1 MEERADMVRNCENS
15 HKETKSTVLKH
26 DEQQTQVLVNHLNK
40 TMTDPSDVEAHPT
53 CIINIFTGMHA
64 RKEVHDSLLTAIDEG
79 GKMCA
84 FSVDQSGI
92 FTTLY
97 QSQN

>member
-15 HKETKSTVLKH
+15 HRETKSTVLKH

-40 TMTDPSDVEAHPT
+40 TMTDPSDVEPHPT
-53 CIINIFTGMHA
+53 YLINIFTGMHA

>member
-1 MEERADMVRNCENS
+1 
-15 HKETKSTVLKH
+15 VLKH
-26 DEQQTQVLVNHLNK
+26 DKQQAHVLVNHLDK

-53 CIINIFTGMHA
+53 CLINIFTGMHA

-84 FSVDQSGI
+84 FSVDQSGN
-92 FTTLY
+92 FTILF